1 MANTTEPS
9 VCGGDAALCQI
20 TLTTCSHWP
29 HTMTTFLI
37 SVSTNMAYSSYSNRD
52 VSALM
57 WPLSTVTG
65 HLHCKCGT
73 VCLNTFLHILNT
85 SLQSKRV
92 SSTFSH
98 AGIWYKCSAA
108 AEMGDHL
115 ATIDMGQKLGGL
127 CPFCGKGELG
137 TQYPCNTM
145 WPGLTPI
152 SAPTGILIHRAVW
165 AQQMGQN

>member
-1 MANTTEPS
+1 MTWQPFLCFYIWGVHWRHMANTTEPS

-73 VCLNTFLHILNT
+73 VCLNTFLHILNS

-137 TQYPCNTM
+137 THATQC
-145 WPGLTPI
+145 GL
-152 SAPTGILIHRAVW
+152 G
-165 AQQMGQN
+165 